1 MATVTEL
8 VEGQNEIIRIQTKVI
23 DELFALLMQHISADE
38 AGRLPCLEKIDQAVT
53 LRKEMGL
60 PD

>member
-53 LRKEMGL
+53 LRK
-60 PD
+60 